1 MLDELV
7 TVIGWMQHRDGSR
20 LKQAEE
26 YVHNVSGDY
35 HSSGIWDSVK
45 LGWG

>member
-1 MLDELV
+1 MLEELV

-26 YVHNVSGDY
+26 YVHNVSGTATLRGL
-35 HSSGIWDSVK
+35 GIV
-45 LGWG
+45 